1 MRSAVRPTL
10 LAGLS
15 LAAHVVGPGARGAPE
30 GEDPLRLD
38 LPTLGPG
45 SRDAP
50 NAATVRLLGSLYL
63 AAELEQA
70 GVVAIA
76 ELLTQQ
82 RDTLNLNSYGAAGKL
97 DDFDVRSHAWYG
109 RPSRLALYA
118 RLFGI
123 GPNATNDAG
132 TLANREFDS
141 LLAALC
147 HALVSY
153 VTSGGEGAG
162 ELDAMVRESAEAL
175 LENLS
180 SRALANTVLAARRIE
195 DQTRHAVDIL
205 RDQAVD
211 ALVGARNLQ
220 DAIVAILGQD
230 APDVQRLIDCGLAG
244 QKVLAWLAGA
254 MAAIYSASSRQPLLG
269 AGDPVFEAAE
279 QWLQA
284 AGVNPAAPRAA

>member
-1 MRSAVRPTL
+1 L
-10 LAGLS
+10 LTGLS
-15 LAAHVVGPGARGAPE
+15 LAAHAVGPGATGAPA
-30 GEDPLRLD
+30 GDDPLRLD

-45 SRDAP
+45 SGDAP
-50 NAATVRLLGSLYL
+50 NAAVVRLLGSLYL

-82 RDTLNLNSYGAAGKL
+82 RDTLSLNSYEAAAKL
-97 DDFDVRSHAWYG
+97 DDFDTRSHAWYD
-109 RPSRLALYA
+109 RASRLALYA

-132 TLANREFDS
+132 TLANRDFVS

-153 VTSGGEGAG
+153 ASSTREGSG
-162 ELDAMVRESAEAL
+162 ELEAMVRESAEAL

-205 RDQAVD
+205 RDPAVD
-211 ALVGARNLQ
+211 ALVGARTMQ
-220 DAIVAILGQD
+220 DAIVAILGAD

-244 QKVLAWLAGA
+244 QKILDWLAGSI
-254 MAAIYSASSRQPLLG
+254 AAVYSGASSQPLVS
-269 AGDPVFEAAE
+269 AADPVFQVAE
-279 QWLQA
+279 HWLMA
-284 AGVNPAAPRAA
+284 AGVNPAMPQAA